1 MPYEVLP
8 RLSAA
13 RLNQLTVDDLEDGD
27 YDDHQVVASGGE
39 EDDHD
44 DDGNLASALEMSV
57 GALET
62 LAGALEM
69 LPIPCTISC
78 APGVPAILLV
88 NPPTE
93 IGGAADEDE
102 VPDMPGSTDMTP
114 EKTQV
119 HNRHVATSSTLKR
132 LSVTRMNFYMKYLQP
147 KSRRTTQRERK
158 ATKTLAIVLGSF
170 TVLQL

>member
-1 MPYEVLP
+1 M
-8 RLSAA
+8 
-13 RLNQLTVDDLEDGD
+13 NQLTVDDLEDGD

-44 DDGNLASALEMSV
+44 DDGNLAS
-57 GALET
+57 
-62 LAGALEM
+62 ALEM

-170 TVLQL
+170 TVLRL